1 MYQLKSRPEKSVHS
15 DIVELREL
23 IPLLALAVCVQA
35 ILISEGSG
43 SSSSI
48 DIRSIQYC
56 LDLRS
61 VCNLIQQNCGSMI
74 TLSALLVFLQAIL
87 RSEGISS
94 SDSRSIQYCLDL
106 SHLCHLI
113 QQHCG
118 SMIPLLALVV
128 CVQAIRISEGSS
140 SSSSSCS
147 SSCGSSSSSSSN
159 SISMQYEAHL
169 RSVCN
174 LKEQNLFQYQ
184 QCACRLF

>member
-140 SSSSSCS
+140 SSS
-147 SSCGSSSSSSSN
+147 N

-174 LKEQNLFQYQ
+174 LKQQNLFQYW